1 MTDNDGADPHGE
13 YRRQAAQHFG
23 RPDIAQSRD
32 VTDPHGT
39 PQVASEQSTAPRIFR
54 PSEAATE
61 QIAAAPDADA
71 TPVDSTPA
79 PNAVA
84 ALDESTQ
91 RFGAGTV
98 YTGRGTGKG
107 VPPQAAVRPMEQ
119 VQSILKVTP
128 VAQVPPRP
136 APPMV
141 APELS
146 SAPASASPTADSGIP
161 KWASGIPNVNVYVA
175 LTMVLAVIFPPL
187 AIPVGH
193 VTRTQ
198 VMASGEQ
205 GESWVRGALVLAYVS
220 LGIFM
225 ILLVI
230 SGIAAMV

>member
-1 MTDNDGADPHGE
+1 MTDNHGADPHGE

-23 RPDIAQSRD
+23 RPDTAQSPD
-32 VTDPHGT
+32 APDPHGT
-39 PQVASEQSTAPRIFR
+39 PQVAAEQSTAPRIFR

-61 QIAAAPDADA
+61 QIAAAPDAEA
-71 TPVDSTPA
+71 TQAVPTPA
-79 PNAVA
+79 PNASA
-84 ALDESTQ
+84 ALEESTR

-98 YTGRGTGKG
+98 YGGTGTG
-107 VPPQAAVRPMEQ
+107 QGAPQQPAVRPMEQ

-128 VAQVPPRP
+128 VAQVPPPRI
-136 APPMV
+136 PPVV

-146 SAPASASPTADSGIP
+146 SAPTSTSPTVDSGIP
-161 KWASGIPNVNVYVA
+161 KWASGIPDVNVYVA
-175 LTMVLAVIFPPL
+175 LTMVLALIFPPL

-205 GESWVRGALVLAYVS
+205 GASWVRGALVLAYVS

-225 ILLVI
+225 FLLVV